1 MNVNQN
7 IIQTEYKSSVPIKGI
22 CHEDF
27 QNVAETF
34 AINFDKYTEIGSSLC
49 VIVDGEVTVNLFAG
63 HTSNQK
69 NVEWNENTL
78 AVAFS
83 CTKAAVALCAHILID
98 KGLLNSQEKVLSTG
112 LNMAKMEKK
121 ILQLRCYLIIL
132 LDYQLL
138 KPK

>member
-1 MNVNQN
+1 MSQ
-7 IIQTEYKSSVPIKGI
+7 
-22 CHEDF
+22 DF

-49 VIVDGEVTVNLFAG
+49 VIADGEVTVNLFAG

-69 NVEWNENTL
+69 NDEWNENTL

-98 KGLLNSQEKVLSTG
+98 KGLLNVQEKVTKYWPEYG
-112 LNMAKMEKK
+112 KNGKEDTTVEM
-121 ILQLRCYLIIL
+121 ILESFCWITSS
-132 LDYQLL
+132 
-138 KPK
+138 

>member
-1 MNVNQN
+1 MNINQN
-7 IIQTEYKSSVPIKGI
+7 IIQTEYQSSVPIKGI

-49 VIVDGEVTVNLFAG
+49 VIVDGEVTVDIFAG
-63 HTSNQK
+63 YTSNQK

-78 AVAFS
+78 AVSFS

-98 KGLLNSQEKVLSTG
+98 KGLLNSQEKVTKYWPGYLS
-112 LNMAKMEKK
+112 
-121 ILQLRCYLIIL
+121 LIHI
-132 LDYQLL
+132 
-138 KPK
+138 